1 ARRTRSERLRQH
13 PRAGGFRAG
22 GKGSGPILSAILRVT
37 PLHAA
42 YDESAAEDSWRRMFE
57 FFARHL

>member
-1 ARRTRSERLRQH
+1 VRIYDGVGHSYMNDYGA
-13 PRAGGFRAG
+13 
-22 GKGSGPILSAILRVT
+22 GPIVSAIMRAT

-42 YDESAAEDSWRRMFE
+42 YDEPAAEDSWRRMFE